1 MRHLKLVV
9 NTFSSE
15 KSFRAESF
23 SFSPSKKLPHIH
35 ESLALSNHSVAP
47 SVGKARGFSP
57 SLLLL
62 AGFFHVLMIAG
73 VLLYKPQLIE
83 PKEMPKPM
91 LVSLVANPAPEPEL
105 VPIIPPP
112 PPEIKQ
118 KKPPEKKVVKEV
130 VKKVEQPLPKI
141 EQQVVEQPSVTEVPS
156 PVVDD
161 SKAVEVVEAPKVEAK
176 ESPKAPESEPVVEP
190 PRFGVAYLNNP
201 APKYPSMS
209 RRLGEEGRVLLRVLV
224 SANGAAETVELEKT
238 SGFERLD
245 QAAMDVVK
253 KWSFIP
259 AKKGK
264 EVVSAYVLV
273 PVKFTL
279 NQ

>member
-1 MRHLKLVV
+1 MRHLKLVI
-9 NTFSSE
+9 NTLSGE

-23 SFSPSKKLPHIH
+23 SFSPSKKLPKIH
-35 ESLALSNHSVAP
+35 ESLSLSNHGVAP

-62 AGFFHVLMIAG
+62 AGFFHMLMIAV

-91 LVSLVANPAPEPEL
+91 LVSLVSNPAPEPEL
-105 VPIIPPP
+105 VPILPPP

-118 KKPPEKKVVKEV
+118 KKPPEKKVVK
-130 VKKVEQPLPKI
+130 KVEQPLPKV
-141 EQQVVEQPSVTEVPS
+141 EQQVVEQPSVTEMPS

-161 SKAVEVVEAPKVEAK
+161 TKAVKVVEAPKVEVK
-176 ESPKAPESEPVVEP
+176 EPLKAPEPEPVVEP

-201 APKYPSMS
+201 APNYPSMS
-209 RRLGEEGRVLLRVLV
+209 RRSGEEGRVLLRVLV
-224 SANGAAETVELEKT
+224 SVNGSAETVELEKT

-245 QAAMDVVK
+245 KAAMDVVK